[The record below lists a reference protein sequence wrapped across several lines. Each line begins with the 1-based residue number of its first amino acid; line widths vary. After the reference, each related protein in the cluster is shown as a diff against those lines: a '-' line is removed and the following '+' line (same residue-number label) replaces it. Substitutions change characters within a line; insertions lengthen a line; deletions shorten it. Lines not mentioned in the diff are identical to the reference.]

1 MYFITYFTHREQS
14 PERQQP
20 IKEPSLKYYSFIYF
34 SLVQCIFTYS
44 RSQYTFGWGLLE
56 IQQFYFAFRS
66 KITWSYIFEASNYRP
81 IILIFFMSEE
91 IKIVVNV
98 VPFLDSFAT
107 VIWSRHAMALSPTGN
122 KGRCVT
128 RPNNSS
134 K

>member
-1 MYFITYFTHREQS
+1 MYFVTYFTLREQS
-14 PERQQP
+14 PERQHP
-20 IKEPSLKYYSFIYF
+20 VKEPSDILSF